1 MKSKGKKS
9 PGPLG
14 RVIFSRVIFITI
26 LHYLSLLSFSLFMRS
41 RLFFSQRLERS
52 GGDARVCQQHAT
64 SIQQRLALHVH
75 TQGALHNFSLF
86 CLSALPRLNR
96 IGISG
101 QLDRVPFNSTV
112 QLCVDNEKQAT
123 RRRDGKQENNKSR
136 LLIFSKEKN
145 NSIKIGRKGTPVV
158 VIKESPDPP
167 AL

>member
-1 MKSKGKKS
+1 
-9 PGPLG
+9 
-14 RVIFSRVIFITI
+14 
-26 LHYLSLLSFSLFMRS
+26 
-41 RLFFSQRLERS
+41 
-52 GGDARVCQQHAT
+52 
-64 SIQQRLALHVH
+64 
-75 TQGALHNFSLF
+75 
-86 CLSALPRLNR
+86 
-96 IGISG
+96 
-101 QLDRVPFNSTV
+101 V